1 MDGAAV
7 ERPMTAVRVSA
18 VLSVIVTLL
27 IIVAAVSSFCI
38 CMVVCCRGKMFRSIS
53 VRFGWSC
60 WRFVNFLANDTH
72 EDTILD

>member
-1 MDGAAV
+1 
-7 ERPMTAVRVSA
+7 
-18 VLSVIVTLL
+18 
-27 IIVAAVSSFCI
+27 
-38 CMVVCCRGKMFRSIS
+38 MFRSIS